1 MPGGIERLRV
11 VLDLQDKMSGR
22 LGGVQKRLGA
32 FARTSAWGMGVATGG
47 VLALTGALIPAIGHA
62 RELANLSTLGLDPA
76 GLEAVDQAA
85 RSAARR
91 FGLSATD
98 IVASAYD
105 IQSSIAGMNSKE
117 LADFT
122 GMAAALAK
130 GTKSSAATV
139 TDYIGTM
146 YGIFAQDAARM
157 GKTAWMEATAGMTA
171 ESVRM
176 FKTTG
181 DKLAQ
186 SFSTLGADATSMGM
200 SQAEQFATLGQLSA
214 TMGGGE
220 AGGRLKAL
228 LRGMGNAQ
236 KELGLQF
243 TDSSGA
249 MLPLVDV
256 LEKIRGKYGAI
267 DTVAKSDAL
276 KKAFGSDEAVSALK
290 LMVPMTDDLR
300 ANTLALAK
308 NPGLEAVTRMADK
321 ATVPF
326 DRLTGS
332 VKALYLQFT
341 SGMLNSLNPMI
352 DKMAVWTGQ
361 IGAWMDRFPY
371 LTQLLGWV
379 TLAVFALAIAGGLL
393 TLAWAPIAFVFS
405 LAFAKFLLISAAIAG
420 VIWVF
425 DKLFDAWDA
434 LPGWVRWILRVL
446 NPLIL
451 VFEAIRW
458 AVGKA
463 GELLG
468 ITPGASATDESA
480 RALAASKALAAPVQA
495 EPSPGLGMAARNAGA
510 GGRPGGAARNVTVNV
525 RAEKFDHHQYERIY
539 ASSAG
544 G

>member
-1 MPGGIERLRV
+1 MPGGIERLNV
-11 VLDLQDKMSGR
+11 IIGLQDKLSGR

-32 FARTSAWGMGVATGG
+32 FARTSALGMGMATGG

-62 RELANLSTLGLDPA
+62 RELANLSTLGLDSA
-76 GLEAVDQAA
+76 GLEAVDKAA
-85 RSAARR
+85 LAAARR
-91 FGLSATD
+91 FGSSATE

-105 IQSSIAGMNSKE
+105 IQSSIAGLSNQE

-122 GMAAALAK
+122 GIGAALAK

-139 TDYIGTM
+139 TDYMGTM

-157 GKTAWMEATAGMTA
+157 GKTAWLEATAGMTA

-186 SFSTLGADATSMGM
+186 SFSTLGADATAMGM

-228 LRGMGNAQ
+228 LRGVGAAQ
-236 KELGLQF
+236 DATGLRL
-243 TDSSGA
+243 TDSAGA

-267 DTVAKSDAL
+267 DTVAKSDAI

-290 LMVPMTDDLR
+290 LLVPMTDDLR
-300 ANTLALAK
+300 ANTQALAK
-308 NPGLEAVTRMADK
+308 NPGLDAVMRMADK
-321 ATVPF
+321 ATTPV
-326 DRLTGS
+326 DRLTGA

-341 SGMLNSLNPMI
+341 NGMLKSLNPMI
-352 DKMAVWTGQ
+352 EKMTAFTNQ
-361 IGAWMDRFPY
+361 IGVWMDRFPY
-371 LTQLLGWV
+371 LTQLLGYA
-379 TLAVFALAIAGGLL
+379 TLAVFGLAIAGGLL
-393 TLAWAPIAFVFS
+393 MLAWAPIALVFS
-405 LAFAKFLLISAAIAG
+405 LAFAKFLLITAAIAG
-420 VIWVF
+420 VVWVF

-451 VFEAIRW
+451 IFEAVRW

-463 GELLG
+463 GEMLG
-468 ITPGASATDESA
+468 LGPTAPSASDESA
-480 RALAASKALAAPVQA
+480 RALAASKTLA
-495 EPSPGLGMAARNAGA
+495 EPVRAESSPALGEAARAAASGR
-510 GGRPGGAARNVTVNV
+510 GGSGRNVTFNV
-525 RAEKFDHHQYERIY
+525 RAEKFDVHKAERMMAYEMM
-539 ASSAG
+539 G
-544 G
+544 